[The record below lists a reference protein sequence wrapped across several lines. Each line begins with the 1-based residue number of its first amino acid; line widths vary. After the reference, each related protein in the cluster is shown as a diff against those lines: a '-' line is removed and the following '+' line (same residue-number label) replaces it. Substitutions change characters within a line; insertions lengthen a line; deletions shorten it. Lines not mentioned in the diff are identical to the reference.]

1 MTNELHFSQTHEWVK
16 LMDEVAVIGITDYAQ
31 HELGDIVFLEIVKEP
46 GEKIQAKEA
55 ISTIESVKAVS
66 EIYSPV
72 SGQVVEI
79 NKKVIEKPELIN
91 TNPFTDGWIIKVE
104 LSNKEEFEKLLD
116 ESAYKKLTAEEG

>member
-1 MTNELHFSQTHEWVK
+1 MTNELHFSDTHEWVK

-31 HELGDIVFLEIVKEP
+31 HELGDIVFLEILTEP
-46 GEKIQAKEA
+46 GEKIEAKEA

-79 NKKVIEKPELIN
+79 NQKVIDKPELIN
-91 TNPFTDGWIIKVE
+91 TNPFADGWIIKVE